1 MPRHRRTATYE
12 QVGGFFNTWTSGPPT
27 SGCAPER
34 FVVVGHRPGRQ
45 FRIMSDEKENL
56 EPDLSV
62 LRMDRSGEGRRP
74 PRGRR
79 WPSVLALLLVVSVL
93 IAGLAVVLVPRLS
106 WFLPEVDT
114 ITARLVTPAEASS
127 VLTATGYTYA
137 RERAAVGAK
146 IIGRVERLLVDEGDR
161 VRTGDTIAVLESD
174 DLVAA
179 LRQRQAELLQARAT
193 QADSRRQEARF
204 ERLLEAKAISQA
216 EYDAEATRLEVANAQ
231 VALAEANLANTR
243 ARLGYAVI
251 TAPIPGVVIER
262 RVEVGEM
269 VAPGG
274 FTTQQATGAIV
285 RIANLET
292 LEVEADINEGYLSRL
307 SLEQPAIIRVDAVP
321 GREYHGRLR
330 QIVPTA
336 DRQRAVVEVKVTVE
350 DRDERLL
357 PDMSVNVTFLAPDG
371 DSAMFVDG
379 ARVIVP
385 ADVVRVDEAGEHV
398 LRVVEG
404 RLRRIA
410 VETGEVEAEDG
421 SVVVLSGLQGGEV
434 LIRGDTGGMGD
445 GARVRTR

>member
-1 MPRHRRTATYE
+1 
-12 QVGGFFNTWTSGPPT
+12 
-27 SGCAPER
+27 
-34 FVVVGHRPGRQ
+34 
-45 FRIMSDEKENL
+45 MSDEKANL

-74 PRGRR
+74 PHGRR
-79 WPSVLALLLVVSVL
+79 WPSVLALLLIAVL

-114 ITARLVTPAEASS
+114 VTARLVTPAEASS

-161 VRTGDTIAVLESD
+161 VKTGDTIAVLESD

-193 QADSRRQEARF
+193 QADSRRGEARF

-216 EYDAEATRLEVANAQ
+216 EYDAQSTRLEVANAQ
-231 VALAEANLANTR
+231 VALAEANQANAR
-243 ARLGYAVI
+243 ARLSYAVI

-336 DRQRAVVEVKVTVE
+336 DRQRAVVGVKVTVE

-371 DSAMFVDG
+371 DSAVG
-379 ARVIVP
+379 EARVILP

-410 VETGEVEAEDG
+410 VESGEVEVEDG

-434 LIRGDTGGMGD
+434 LVRGDTGGLGD